1 MRRVILLTLLAMGLP
16 TAALANSIDFLN
28 SGGTLSGSSAGLTL
42 SGSTLIGVG
51 SIMGNELG
59 TVTFS
64 TGALATGNLQMGGTF
79 MAGGTF
85 TITGNGTNGVH
96 DGVIFNGSFTG
107 PVTWTLVTTNGTNSY
122 QLSGTVSGTWFTGA
136 TLNGTTIAETMNLGT
151 SFFVTSATLGKGHT
165 NIVTSVVPEPGS
177 LTLLGIG
184 LIGLTAMVRR
194 KLQLPT

>member
-28 SGGTLSGSSAGLTL
+28 SGGTLSGNSAGLTL
-42 SGSTLIGVG
+42 SGSTLIAVG
-51 SIMGNELG
+51 SITGNDLG
-59 TVTFS
+59 TVAFS
-64 TGALATGNLQMGGTF
+64 TGALASGNLQMGGTF

-136 TLNGTTIAETMNLGT
+136 TLNGTTVAETMNLGT

>member
-16 TAALANSIDFLN
+16 PAALANSIDFLN
-28 SGGTLSGSSAGLTL
+28 SGGTLSGNSSGLAL
-42 SGSTLIGVG
+42 SGSTLIAVG
-51 SIMGNELG
+51 SITGNDLG
-59 TVTFS
+59 TVAFS
-64 TGALATGNLQMGGTF
+64 TGALASGNLQMGGTF

-136 TLNGTTIAETMNLGT
+136 TLNGTTVAETMNLGT

>member
-16 TAALANSIDFLN
+16 PAALANSIDFLN
-28 SGGTLSGSSAGLTL
+28 SGGTLSGNSSGLAL
-42 SGSTLIGVG
+42 SGSTLIAVG
-51 SIMGNELG
+51 SITGNDLG
-59 TVTFS
+59 TVAFS
-64 TGALATGNLQMGGTF
+64 TGALASGNLQMGGTF

-136 TLNGTTIAETMNLGT
+136 TLNGTTVAETMNLGT

-165 NIVTSVVPEPGS
+165 NIVTSVVPEPGA
-177 LTLLGIG
+177 LTLLGTG

>member
-51 SIMGNELG
+51 SIMGNDLG

-136 TLNGTTIAETMNLGT
+136 TLNGTTVAETMNLGT

-165 NIVTSVVPEPGS
+165 NIVTSVVPEPGA
-177 LTLLGIG
+177 LTLLGTG
-184 LIGLTAMVRR
+184 LISLTAMVRR

>member
-16 TAALANSIDFLN
+16 TAAVANSIDFLN
-28 SGGTLSGSSAGLTL
+28 SGGTLSGNSAGLTL
-42 SGSTLIGVG
+42 SGSTLIAVG
-51 SIMGNELG
+51 SITGNDLG
-59 TVTFS
+59 TVAFS
-64 TGALATGNLQMGGTF
+64 TGALASGNLQMGGTF

-136 TLNGTTIAETMNLGT
+136 TLNGTTVAETMNLGT

>member
-51 SIMGNELG
+51 SIMGNDLG

-85 TITGNGTNGVH
+85 TITGNGANGVH
-96 DGVIFNGSFTG
+96 DGVIFSGSFTG
-107 PVTWTLVTTNGTNSY
+107 PVTWTLVTTNGNSY

-136 TLNGTTIAETMNLGT
+136 TLNGTTVAETVNLGST
-151 SFFVTSATLGKGHT
+151 FFVTSATLGKGHT
-165 NIVTSVVPEPGS
+165 NIVTSVVPEPGA
-177 LTLLGIG
+177 LTLLGTG

>member
-28 SGGTLSGSSAGLTL
+28 SGGTLSGNSSGLAL
-42 SGSTLIGVG
+42 SGSTLIAVG
-51 SIMGNELG
+51 SITGNDLG
-59 TVTFS
+59 TVAFS
-64 TGALATGNLQMGGTF
+64 TGALASGNLQMGGTF

-136 TLNGTTIAETMNLGT
+136 TLNG
-151 SFFVTSATLGKGHT
+151 
-165 NIVTSVVPEPGS
+165 
-177 LTLLGIG
+177 
-184 LIGLTAMVRR
+184 
-194 KLQLPT
+194 

>member
-16 TAALANSIDFLN
+16 PAALANSIDFLN
-28 SGGTLSGSSAGLTL
+28 SGGTLSGNSAGLTL
-42 SGSTLIGVG
+42 SGSTLIAVG
-51 SIMGNELG
+51 SITGNDLG
-59 TVTFS
+59 TVAFS
-64 TGALATGNLQMGGTF
+64 TGALASGNLQMGGTF

-136 TLNGTTIAETMNLGT
+136 TLNGTTVAETMNLGT

>member
-16 TAALANSIDFLN
+16 PAALANSIDFLN
-28 SGGTLSGSSAGLTL
+28 SGGTLSGNSSGLAL

-51 SIMGNELG
+51 SIMGNDLG

-136 TLNGTTIAETMNLGT
+136 TLNGTTVAETMNLGT

>member
-16 TAALANSIDFLN
+16 PAALANSIDFLN
-28 SGGTLSGSSAGLTL
+28 SGGTLSGNSSGLAL
-42 SGSTLIGVG
+42 SGSTLIAVG
-51 SIMGNELG
+51 SITGNDLG
-59 TVTFS
+59 TVAFS
-64 TGALATGNLQMGGTF
+64 TGALASGNLQMGGTF

-136 TLNGTTIAETMNLGT
+136 TLNGTTVAETMNLGT

-165 NIVTSVVPEPGS
+165 NIVTSVVPEPGA
-177 LTLLGIG
+177 LTLLGTG
-184 LIGLTAMVRR
+184 LISLTAMVRR

>member
-16 TAALANSIDFLN
+16 TAGLANSIDFSN
-28 SGGTLSGSSAGLTL
+28 SGGTLSGNSAGLTL
-42 SGSTLIGVG
+42 SGSTLIAVG
-51 SIMGNELG
+51 SITGNDLG
-59 TVTFS
+59 TVAFS
-64 TGALATGNLQMGGTF
+64 TGALTSGNLQMGGTF
-79 MAGGTF
+79 MAGGSF

-96 DGVIFNGSFTG
+96 NGVIFTGSFTG
-107 PVTWTLVTTNGTNSY
+107 PVTWTLVTTNSTNSY

-151 SFFVTSATLGKGHT
+151 SFFVTSATLGKEHT
-165 NIVTSVVPEPGS
+165 NIDTSVVPEPGS

>member
-16 TAALANSIDFLN
+16 TAALADSIDFLN
-28 SGGTLSGSSAGLTL
+28 SGGTLSGNSAGLTL
-42 SGSTLIGVG
+42 SGSTLIAVG
-51 SIMGNELG
+51 SITGNDLG

-64 TGALATGNLQMGGTF
+64 TGALASGNLQVGGTF

-96 DGVIFNGSFTG
+96 NGVIFTGSFTG

-136 TLNGTTIAETMNLGT
+136 TLNGTTVAETMNLGT
-151 SFFVTSATLGKGHT
+151 SFFVTSATLGKEHT
-165 NIVTSVVPEPGS
+165 NIDTSVVPEPGS
-177 LTLLGIG
+177 LTLLGTG

>member
-51 SIMGNELG
+51 SIMGNDLG

-85 TITGNGTNGVH
+85 TITGNGANGVH
-96 DGVIFNGSFTG
+96 DGVIFTGSFTG

-136 TLNGTTIAETMNLGT
+136 TLNGTTVAETMNLGT
-151 SFFVTSATLGKGHT
+151 SFFVTSATLGKEHT
-165 NIVTSVVPEPGS
+165 NIDTSVVPEPGS

>member
-51 SIMGNELG
+51 SIMGNDLG

-85 TITGNGTNGVH
+85 TITGNGANGVH
-96 DGVIFNGSFTG
+96 DGVIFSGSFTG
-107 PVTWTLVTTNGTNSY
+107 PVTWTLVTTNGNSY

-136 TLNGTTIAETMNLGT
+136 TLNGTTVAETVNLGST
-151 SFFVTSATLGKGHT
+151 FFVTSATLGKGHT
-165 NIVTSVVPEPGS
+165 NIVTSVVPEPGA
-177 LTLLGIG
+177 LTLLGTG
-184 LIGLTAMVRR
+184 LISLTAMVRR